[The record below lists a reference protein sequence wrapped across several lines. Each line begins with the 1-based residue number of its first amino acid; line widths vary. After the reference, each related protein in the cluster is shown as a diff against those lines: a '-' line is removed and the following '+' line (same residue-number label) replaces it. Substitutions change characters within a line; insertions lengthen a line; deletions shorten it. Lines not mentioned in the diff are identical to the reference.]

1 MRAVF
6 YTIVVLMFGVNA
18 IFAEQGVAKDMIDR
32 EVKIPKNPQKVFA
45 ASPPMT
51 VLLYALAP
59 QKMIGVNY
67 QFMDIEK
74 KYMLKSTQ
82 KLPVLGSF
90 FSSGNQANLE
100 KVLTLKPDIVF
111 MWDIVKKNGA
121 FFEEALGKFDIPVVY
136 LGHNSIPQIQEAFRV
151 MGRFLG
157 EEKRANKLIEYA
169 NNNLQRVEKSVQAL
183 GSKKRKRVYLAQGK
197 DGLRTECDGNLQSQ
211 IVPLVGGENV
221 HKCEKISPKRAKI
234 TLEKLYKY
242 DPDIIFVWNHS
253 FFKTLDK
260 NSPWR
265 NLRAFKE
272 GNIYFSPIS
281 PFNWLTRPP
290 SFMRYLGMVWMHN
303 KLYPEHFK
311 IDEAK
316 EIKSFYEL
324 FLHVKLN
331 DEDVEKLLKG
341 E

>member
-1 MRAVF
+1 MRLLSLLLAF
-6 YTIVVLMFGVNA
+6 MLSWN
-18 IFAEQGVAKDMIDR
+18 FAFSSEEVAKDMLNQ
-32 EVKIPKNPQKVFA
+32 EVKIPKQATKVFS

-51 VLLYALAP
+51 ILLYALAP
-59 QKMIGVNY
+59 ETMIGVNY
-67 QFMDIEK
+67 QFMQIEK
-74 KYMLKSTQ
+74 KYMLPSIQ

-111 MWDIVKKNGA
+111 MWDIVKKNGT

-136 LGHNSIPQIQEAFRV
+136 LGHNSIPQIKEAFRV
-151 MGRFLG
+151 MGKFLKK
-157 EEKRANKLIEYA
+157 EQRAKELIAYA
-169 NNNLQRVEKSVQAL
+169 DNNLQRVEQSVQKL
-183 GSKKRKRVYLAQGK
+183 GNIKRKKVYLAQGA
-197 DGLRTECDGNLQSQ
+197 DGLKTECDGNLQSQ
-211 IVPLVGGENV
+211 IVPLVGGVNV
-221 HKCEKISPKRAKI
+221 HKCQKISPKKAKI
-234 TLEKLYKY
+234 SLEKLYEY
-242 DPDIIFVWNHS
+242 DPDIIFVWNPS

-272 GNIYFSPIS
+272 GHIYFSPIS

-303 KLYPEHFK
+303 KLYPNHFI
-311 IDEAK
+311 IDETK
-316 EIKSFYEL
+316 EIKNFYRL
-324 FLHVKLN
+324 FLHVNLSDKDIAN
-331 DEDVEKLLKG
+331 LLRG